1 MVYDD
6 VTGEAGLQIAAIAG
20 TTIAKWNV
28 LSYIQGG
35 TNLQVSPTP
44 ISGNENDMPMGVA
57 YAAATAGNPVWV
69 WVSGICQVLPEAGVT
84 ATLGYIIT
92 TSATTAGTIV
102 QAATAPAAATHFKEI
117 GHFAESGSWAW
128 ALALATIHFN

>member
-1 MVYDD
+1 
-6 VTGEAGLQIAAIAG
+6 
-20 TTIAKWNV
+20 
-28 LSYIQGG
+28 
-35 TNLQVSPTP
+35 
-44 ISGNENDMPMGVA
+44 MPMGVA

-117 GHFAESGSWAW
+117 GHFAESGS
-128 ALALATIHFN
+128 